1 MLHFFTILTAVLFAC
16 VSYLNTLRGEVDHVS
31 YALAKT
37 TLQIFPTK
45 FPRNDSVDPDRWRAR
60 FKTVSTIRFSHL
72 HPTSSVD
79 VYHDGVSAGDF
90 RLLRIYNGNSSAT
103 DDTMKDVLVFYF
115 GGGFVLGG
123 VDENDELCRLFA
135 KYTDFV
141 VVAVQYSLAPEHP
154 FPRGFNDTMAGL
166 QWVKNNIAQH
176 GGNPERIFISGESAG
191 GNLAAAVTA
200 RNLDTDFVA
209 VEDRVS
215 IIGALLVYPGTSG
228 NFSLPSFIDYANFS
242 GILTT
247 NIVKHAL
254 DLYSGGI
261 PCTVE
266 QYTCLPMYIP
276 DTILAQFPPTEFV
289 VAEYDVLRDDSLLL
303 MERMQALQVPVTL
316 SHYRSTIHGF
326 FGRQLFPEG
335 INSIKKASAK
345 LLEMAKRTL

>member
-1 MLHFFTILTAVLFAC
+1 MLHIVSILVALLLVC

-31 YALAKT
+31 YALAKASF
-37 TLQIFPTK
+37 QIFPTT

-60 FKTVSTIRFSHL
+60 FKTVSTISL
-72 HPTSSVD
+72 SPVHPTSSVD
-79 VYHDGVSAGDF
+79 VYHDGVVEGDF
-90 RLLRIYNGNSSAT
+90 RLLRIYNGNVGAT
-103 DDTMKDVLVFYF
+103 DTLKDVLVFYF

-166 QWVKNNIAQH
+166 RWVRDNIAEH

-200 RNLDTDFVA
+200 HNLDTDFVS
-209 VEDRVS
+209 EDNRVS

-228 NFSLPSFIDYANFS
+228 NYSLPSFITYANYS

-254 DLYSGGI
+254 ALYSGGT
-261 PCTVE
+261 PCTPE

-276 DTILAQFPPTEFV
+276 DRFLAQFPPAVFV

-326 FGRQLFPEG
+326 FGRELFPEG
-335 INSIKKASAK
+335 INSIKQASAK
-345 LLEMAKRTL
+345 LLEMAKRNL